1 VHATE
6 HRGEATEHRGR
17 AVDHRDRRATELTE
31 LTGGRLPP
39 RSGRAHLTERPPAKR
54 AGTGSKFRYAPDPRA
69 REEYA
74 RRALRDK
81 EREELS
87 LKDAAKS

>member
-1 VHATE
+1 MPLSIGARPLSIGAGLSTIATE
-6 HRGEATEHRGR
+6 GQ
-17 AVDHRDRRATELTE
+17 LS
-31 LTGGRLPP
+31 LLSLLGGRLPP